1 MIWEDRLS
9 AGPTRWEDV
18 PRIGPEQCSGELGR
32 GRVEGADPAE
42 EEGHQQ
48 YCAASAAV
56 LALDIFKNLRCQRH
70 MYIYIYTCRC
80 APPTPS
86 RKDMKNWLVT
96 LLEQDVSTWTISF

>member
-70 MYIYIYTCRC
+70 MIYIYIYMSMC
-80 APPTPS
+80 PTHPLQKGHEELASDPS
-86 RKDMKNWLVT
+86 
-96 LLEQDVSTWTISF
+96 